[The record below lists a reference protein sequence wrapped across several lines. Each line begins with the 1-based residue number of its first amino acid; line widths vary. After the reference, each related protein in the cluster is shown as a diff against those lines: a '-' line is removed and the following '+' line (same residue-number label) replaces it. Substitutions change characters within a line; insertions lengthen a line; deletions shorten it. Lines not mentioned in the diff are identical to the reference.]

1 MGCLETIL
9 VDDPETAMQCI
20 NHIKV
25 KNIGRG
31 NFYSLDKAAKY
42 SQYLRRDFRA
52 PENVPRLVDL
62 IKLREEDEKFRV
74 AFYHYF
80 R

>member
-1 MGCLETIL
+1 MGALETIL
-9 VDDPETAMQCI
+9 VDETETATQCI
-20 NHIKV
+20 NYIKV

-31 NFYSLDKAAKY
+31 NFFALEKAEKY
-42 SQYLRRDFRA
+42 RQNLRKDFRA
-52 PENVPRLVDL
+52 PENVPRIVDL
-62 IKLREEDEKFRV
+62 IKLREEDENFRL